1 MTKILLMG
9 VTLIQFLNLSDTLE
23 NLLLKKN
30 VVIGKI
36 LLIKNHQ
43 SWFDTSY
50 WFLYFNGKYFTKLN
64 GKNYL

>member
-9 VTLIQFLNLSDTLE
+9 ITLIQFLNLSDTLE

-36 LLIKNHQ
+36 LLIKNH
-43 SWFDTSY
+43 
-50 WFLYFNGKYFTKLN
+50 
-64 GKNYL
+64 